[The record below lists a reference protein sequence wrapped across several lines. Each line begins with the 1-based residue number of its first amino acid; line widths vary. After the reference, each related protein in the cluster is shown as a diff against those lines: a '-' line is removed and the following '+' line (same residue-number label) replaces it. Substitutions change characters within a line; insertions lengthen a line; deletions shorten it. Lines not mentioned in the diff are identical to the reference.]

1 MSDANPTIGIVVP
14 CFNEAEGI
22 ADFHASLKS
31 AADKIEDAAFQFLF
45 VNDGSRDQTAAVLQ
59 RIIKSNPSSSMISL
73 SRNFGH
79 QAALRAG
86 LDTLDGRVDAVV
98 IMDGDGQHP
107 PAMLQTMVDAWR
119 NGADIVS
126 MQRASTHKNGLFKR
140 LSSQIYYRGLSRLAD
155 IEITP
160 SVADF
165 GLFSRKALR
174 EICRF
179 REQDL
184 FLRGAVAWLGFNRV
198 LIPFEALERK
208 HGTTRYTLRKMVRL
222 AESGLFGFST
232 TPIKLTAKMGMW
244 FVAASLIYLAYA
256 MVQLLSNGTVQGW
269 TSLLATVVFFGGM
282 NLISIGVIGLYVA
295 RICDDVR
302 ARPLYMIA
310 DGAGTFGEMRM
321 AQDLIKQSA

>member
-1 MSDANPTIGIVVP
+1 MSNAHPTIGIVVP

-22 ADFHASLKS
+22 AAFHASLR
-31 AADKIEDAAFQFLF
+31 AAVKNLDDASFLF
-45 VNDGSRDQTAAVLQ
+45 LFINDGSRDQTATILQ
-59 RIIKSNPSSSMISL
+59 RIIKNDPTSSMISL

-86 LDTLDGRVDAVV
+86 LDTMDGKVDAVIV
-98 IMDGDGQHP
+98 MDADGQHP
-107 PAMLQTMVDAWR
+107 PAMIPAMVETWR
-119 NGADIVS
+119 KGADIVS
-126 MQRASTHKNGLFKR
+126 MQRTSTRKSGLLKR
-140 LSSQIYYRGLSRLAD
+140 LTSNLFYRGLSRLAD

-165 GLFSRKALR
+165 GLLSRKALR

-198 LIPFEALERK
+198 VVPFEALERM

-232 TPIKLTAKMGMW
+232 TPIKLTAKLGVW
-244 FVAASLIYLAYA
+244 FVALSMLYLAYA
-256 MVQLLSNGTVQGW
+256 VVQLLSNGTVQGW

-282 NLISIGVIGLYVA
+282 NLISVGVIGLYVA
-295 RICDDVR
+295 RICEDVR

-310 DGAGTFGEMRM
+310 DGAGTLGEMRM
-321 AQDLIKQSA
+321 AQDLVKQSA